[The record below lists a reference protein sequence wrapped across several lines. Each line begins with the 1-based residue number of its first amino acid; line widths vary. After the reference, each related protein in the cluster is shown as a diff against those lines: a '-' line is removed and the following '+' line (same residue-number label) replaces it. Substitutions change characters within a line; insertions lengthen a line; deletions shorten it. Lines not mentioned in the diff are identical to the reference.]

1 MTVRIVTDSSCDLR
15 GDEVADLDIEVVPL
29 SIRFGDDEY
38 TDREQLSVDRFY
50 ELLASSDT
58 LPETAAPSPGRFAES
73 FQRHLDAGAT
83 AIVCINIS
91 AALSATM
98 QSAVTAADSMDA
110 DIRVVD
116 STSITV
122 GLGSIVIAAAE
133 AAKNGASADEV
144 VAIAESM
151 SARTHVFGALDTLEN
166 LQKGGRIGGA
176 QALLGS
182 MLSIKPLID
191 ISTGEVEEAGKQR
204 TRKKSMIWLRDKLAE
219 FGEIETW
226 PSCTAKRPISTTSL
240 RSSARSP
247 TSATLAPR
255 SSGRWSEPTVVL
267 VSSVTRSPFRSSR
280 ALASRHR
287 TRSRRSPADHRRQRG
302 DPRS

>member
-15 GDEVADLDIEVVPL
+15 GDEVANLNIEVVPL

-98 QSAVTAADSMDA
+98 QSAITAADSMDA

-133 AAKNGASADEV
+133 AAK
-144 VAIAESM
+144 
-151 SARTHVFGALDTLEN
+151 
-166 LQKGGRIGGA
+166 GGA
-176 QALLGS
+176 
-182 MLSIKPLID
+182 
-191 ISTGEVEEAGKQR
+191 
-204 TRKKSMIWLRDKLAE
+204 
-219 FGEIETW
+219 
-226 PSCTAKRPISTTSL
+226 
-240 RSSARSP
+240 
-247 TSATLAPR
+247 
-255 SSGRWSEPTVVL
+255 
-267 VSSVTRSPFRSSR
+267 
-280 ALASRHR
+280 
-287 TRSRRSPADHRRQRG
+287 
-302 DPRS
+302 